1 MNINRDSAY
10 LQMAYGL
17 AEKALGWASP
27 NPYVGAV
34 IVNKDQIVG
43 YGYHERPGKP
53 HAEAV
58 ALKMAGKRAKGGT
71 AYITLEPCIH
81 FGRTPPCADSL
92 IFSKIERTVI
102 SSLDP
107 NPIVNKKGLKKLK
120 QAGINVST
128 GLLESR
134 NNRLNEAYFKY
145 ITHNIPFL
153 TAKTAT
159 TQDGK
164 IATNTMSSKWISSS
178 STREYVHLLRGEH
191 DAILVGINT
200 IIRDDPILTI
210 RHPNW
215 EGKRLTRVILDSHLR
230 FPLNSKI
237 FQTIS
242 DGNILIFCHESV
254 PDDKSKLLEDRGG
267 RVIRCS
273 GNAAGLDLVQVLQA
287 LGANEISSVLIEGGS
302 RLMTSFLEKK
312 LIDKMYITISPKLIG
327 GKEAPTF
334 FEGKGI
340 SVLRDSLRLKKVRSF
355 TIDEDIIVEG
365 YF

>member
-1 MNINRDSAY
+1 MNINIDSAY
-10 LQMAYGL
+10 LLMAYGL

-71 AYITLEPCIH
+71 AYITLEPCVH

-107 NPIVNKKGLKKLK
+107 NPIVHKKGLKKLR

-145 ITHNIPFL
+145 ITQN
-153 TAKTAT
+153 
-159 TQDGK
+159 
-164 IATNTMSSKWISSS
+164 
-178 STREYVHLLRGEH
+178 
-191 DAILVGINT
+191 
-200 IIRDDPILTI
+200 
-210 RHPNW
+210 
-215 EGKRLTRVILDSHLR
+215 
-230 FPLNSKI
+230 
-237 FQTIS
+237 
-242 DGNILIFCHESV
+242 
-254 PDDKSKLLEDRGG
+254 
-267 RVIRCS
+267 
-273 GNAAGLDLVQVLQA
+273 
-287 LGANEISSVLIEGGS
+287 
-302 RLMTSFLEKK
+302 
-312 LIDKMYITISPKLIG
+312 
-327 GKEAPTF
+327 
-334 FEGKGI
+334 
-340 SVLRDSLRLKKVRSF
+340 
-355 TIDEDIIVEG
+355 
-365 YF
+365 